1 MFKAG
6 TLGQPLECEPGNID
20 LQRACRRIDLAHA
33 TRRVRPPGHGHAPDP
48 ALSRGPDIIAPPGL
62 G

>member
-1 MFKAG
+1 MLKAR

-20 LQRACRRIDLAHA
+20 LQRPRRRIDLAHD
-33 TRRVRPPGHGHAPDP
+33 TRRVCPPGHGHAPNP